1 MRDWKAH
8 HRILYLKRIIENE
21 AYPLSSC
28 CNQCA
33 KADSLYRCDE
43 CSGQALWCK
52 ECCLEKHQTSPF
64 HHPKKWNGRFFKPLD
79 LDKMGLTLFFGH
91 GGKPCPT
98 LSQHTDPGPSHIDED
113 GDIVMEDPDPN
124 ADGWEDEVQTGF
136 IGDRLRLVHTTGI
149 FSRRVRWCGC
159 MGKDGLVM
167 PQDMQL
173 LEAQFYPAT
182 SDRPSTAFTFN
193 VLDEFAIDT
202 LECKTA
208 ALSFLSKLRRLT
220 NPVFPLSTPM
230 LPPVAQFD
238 CFETCWSITYSESR
252 EPGKNV
258 SIDEVKASSDPKL
271 YRPQIVV
278 DGNFKLDN
286 LKMRNPGDDVR
297 LSDGEMF
304 CVGSIQYDEHVRI
317 TPERK
322 QRSNCNNHRAVNDT
336 NVKRKEVD
344 STGIGACACARH
356 GCFYPHSV
364 VGFKLGEKQVN
375 IDYAISEVFRQ
386 IPPEIKQILL
396 MYDVCCQWVIYWM
409 KRFMEGEYLF
419 YREDLELFPAV
430 GKFHLG
436 AHILECFWEFSLNF
450 MEGSGQVDGEILET
464 LWASLDKVAG
474 STRSMSRAHRQEVL
488 DGYMNDSNWKKMVG
502 SVRALIAK
510 MDRAEEG
517 FESLNEAFEQ
527 LSLRVGDDVIAKWEQ
542 EEQDAFAPGGQ
553 GRKIY
558 KAGAA
563 ENPGVTEMC
572 LRLTEKERKETGVL
586 SGSIALIT
594 EGLNIEQAQNNLAIY
609 IRSLGKRPT
618 AAQKRDTILKQD
630 GLQKRITKFHK
641 SMVSFIH
648 KHESD
653 SDTEELEPSDD
664 EDSEN
669 GDHTYDSTTMVDDL
683 DSGDEDDTWDDDNN
697 QDDSDT
703 GTTASVET
711 MRLSLPSNMK
721 QGRLSNDM
729 YRSLQIQEATL
740 REGQINQ
747 SLEKLRLALG
757 DKAWMLRNNVR
768 DASGGKGKLR
778 AWSGVK
784 KKDQEVRKHW
794 KLYTQACNALHRMGM
809 GKKWKPITKDDLKMS
824 GDMTEANRTGQRA
837 STLPWFW
844 RLEDGGA
851 AEEMENNAQM
861 SEFYRVNW
869 LRAKARVMRWTEEK
883 KIVSN
888 EMVWTINSFKYYQEQ
903 WQQRVEDA
911 GLREPGLRA
920 YAEKQVD
927 LWKSFAVNGE
937 KYNAWSAVP
946 GSKAVIILPP
956 PRPEVSLPKAMQ
968 RRHI

>member
-33 KADSLYRCDE
+33 KADSLYRCDD

-220 NPVFPLSTPM
+220 NPVFPLSTPNVYAAFIRCSRQWRN
-230 LPPVAQFD
+230 LTALKRAGVLHTQNRGRCAGDLALF
-238 CFETCWSITYSESR
+238 CVTCPQ
-252 EPGKNV
+252 PGKNV

-304 CVGSIQYDEHVRI
+304 CVGSIQYDEH
-317 TPERK
+317 
-322 QRSNCNNHRAVNDT
+322 RSNCNNHRAVNDT

-436 AHILECFWEFSLNF
+436 AHILECFWELTIS
-450 MEGSGQVDGEILET
+450 
-464 LWASLDKVAG
+464 
-474 STRSMSRAHRQEVL
+474 
-488 DGYMNDSNWKKMVG
+488 

-618 AAQKRDTILKQD
+618 TAQKRDTILKQD

-937 KYNAWSAVP
+937 SMFQWARSTSKKERWRKKGP
-946 GSKAVIILPP
+946 GLVLIT
-956 PRPEVSLPKAMQ
+956 VS
-968 RRHI
+968 